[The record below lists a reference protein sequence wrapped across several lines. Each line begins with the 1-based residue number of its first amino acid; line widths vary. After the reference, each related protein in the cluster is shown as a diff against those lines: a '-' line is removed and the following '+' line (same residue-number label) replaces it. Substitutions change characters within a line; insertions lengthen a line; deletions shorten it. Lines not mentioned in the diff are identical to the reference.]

1 MAIHRF
7 AISVPNPTERPDVVE
22 LELAPV
28 TTPLHGT
35 GLALPERRLHVEH
48 AGISLDPCDAG
59 GHRTL
64 QVTLEPFS
72 SVTVTAVVTTKPD
85 PKGGAATFQLVD
97 RRRKRV
103 VGGVTLACTDPVL
116 LAAPPQTISVSHP
129 CPVTLAANPYA
140 VAPHA
145 DPSKPPPQAD
155 VTLGIAC
162 DFVVPLVNRTKVT
175 LHNVQA
181 YLEHLGGSDA
191 AFTPII
197 WNIGTLVPEEQ
208 IFYATWPVRPT
219 GEETGVFKASIVVSS
234 DRTDPT
240 RLQAPLSIR

>member
-7 AISVPNPTERPDVVE
+7 AISVPNPTERAEAVE
-22 LELAPV
+22 LELAAV

-35 GLALPERRLHVEH
+35 GLALPEGRLHVEH
-48 AGISLDPCDAG
+48 AGISLDPCDAA

-64 QVTLEPFS
+64 QVTLQPFS
-72 SVTVTAVVTTKPD
+72 SVTVTALVTTTPA
-85 PKGGAATFQLVD
+85 PTGAATFQLVD

-103 VGGVTLACTDPVL
+103 VGGVTLVCTDPPLVAL
-116 LAAPPQTISVSHP
+116 PPQAISIVHP
-129 CPVTLAANPYA
+129 CPVTFAANPYA
-140 VAPHA
+140 VAANA
-145 DPSKPPPQAD
+145 DPSKPPPQPD

-162 DFVVPLVNRTKVT
+162 DFVAPLINRTKAS

-191 AFTPII
+191 AFTPIV
-197 WNIGTLVPEEQ
+197 WNIGTLAPEEQ
-208 IFYATWPVRPT
+208 IFYATWPVRPA
-219 GEETGVFKASIVVSS
+219 GVKTGVFKASVVVSS